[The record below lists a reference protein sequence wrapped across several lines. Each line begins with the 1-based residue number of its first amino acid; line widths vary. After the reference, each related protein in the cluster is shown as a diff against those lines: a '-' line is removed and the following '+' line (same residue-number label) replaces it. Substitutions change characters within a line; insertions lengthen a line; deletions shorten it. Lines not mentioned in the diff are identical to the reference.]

1 MTINN
6 YMKKNILKKLFIK
19 LSKVLG
25 YEIIDQS
32 DFSSP
37 TLEKQ
42 LNENLS
48 IINEKSIILP
58 LGEVKITKKVSSV
71 LIIFRTNT
79 DVEIWDQNKRRLFE
93 QPKIEYSLKAL
104 NSLIRSVNFSKKK
117 YPNIKFKTII
127 VDDKSKEENLNKL
140 KKLIDGSGLDI
151 GITPLNHDKYND
163 IIKQQK
169 NDQTFSNL
177 ASLLQSFELGK
188 EYGED
193 LVFFVEDDYLHF
205 EPMME
210 EMIASYER
218 IASQVNEDIFMCP
231 ADYPYLY
238 MNNEK
243 TNILIGNK
251 RHWRT
256 INQTLCTFMTTKSL
270 INKYWENFYNT
281 CLDRHEPFEKY
292 LNDIYKKEFC
302 ISPIKSLSLHL
313 TNVNSSYGLSP
324 FIDYKKLWDEN
335 DITNA

>member
-1 MTINN
+1 
-6 YMKKNILKKLFIK
+6 MKKNILKKLFIK
-19 LSKVLG
+19 LSKILG

-93 QPKIEYSLKAL
+93 QPKIEYALKAL
-104 NSLIRSVNFSKKK
+104 NSLIKSIDFSRKK
-117 YPNIKFKTII
+117 YPNIKFKVIV
-127 VDDKSKEENLNKL
+127 VDDNSKEGNLNKL
-140 KKLIDGSGLDI
+140 KKLIDRSSLDI
-151 GITPLNHDKYND
+151 NITPLNHDKYKD
-163 IIKQQK
+163 TIKQQK

-177 ASLLQSFELGK
+177 ASLLQSFELAK
-188 EYGED
+188 EYSED

-218 IASQVNEDIFMCP
+218 IASQLNRDIFMCP

-256 INQTLCTFMTTKSL
+256 VNQTLCTFMTTKSL
-270 INKYWENFYNT
+270 LNKYWENFYNT

>member
-1 MTINN
+1 
-6 YMKKNILKKLFIK
+6 MKKSIIKKLFIK

-37 TLEKQ
+37 TLQKE
-42 LNENLS
+42 LNEDLS
-48 IINEKSIILP
+48 IINEKSIVLP
-58 LGEVKITKKVSSV
+58 LGDVSISKKVSSV
-71 LIIFRTNT
+71 LMIFRTNT
-79 DVEIWDQNKRRLFE
+79 DIEIWDQNKKRLFE
-93 QPKIEYSLKAL
+93 LPKIEYSLRSL
-104 NSLIRSVNFSKKK
+104 NSLIKSVNFCKSK

-127 VDDKSKEENLNKL
+127 VDDKSKEENLNKI

-151 GITPLNHDKYND
+151 SISQLNHDKYKN

-177 ASLLQSFELGK
+177 ASLLQSFEIGK
-188 EYGED
+188 EQGED

-218 IASQVNEDIFMCP
+218 IASQVNKDIFMCP

-256 INQTLCTFMTTKSL
+256 INQTLCTFMTTKPL
-270 INKYWENFYNT
+270 LNKYWDNFYNT
-281 CLDRHEPFEKY
+281 CLDRNDPFEKH
-292 LNDIYKKEFC
+292 LNEIYIKEFC
-302 ISPIKSLSLHL
+302 ISPLKSLSLHL
-313 TNVNSSYGLSP
+313 TNINSSYGLSP
-324 FIDYKKLWDEN
+324 FINYKKLWDEN
-335 DITNA
+335 EQSN

>member
-1 MTINN
+1 
-6 YMKKNILKKLFIK
+6 MKKSIIKRLFIK
-19 LSKVLG
+19 FSKILG
-25 YEIIDQS
+25 YEVIDQN
-32 DFSSP
+32 DFNSP
-37 TLEKQ
+37 TLKKE
-42 LNENLS
+42 LNEDLS
-48 IINEKSIILP
+48 IINEKSIVLP
-58 LGEVKITKKVSSV
+58 LGEVQIVKKVNSV

-79 DVEIWDQNKRRLFE
+79 DVEIWDQNKKRLFE
-93 QPKIEYSLKAL
+93 KPKVEYSLRAL
-104 NSLIRSVNFSKKK
+104 KSLIRSVNYSKKK
-117 YPNIKFKTII
+117 YPNVRFKTII

-140 KKLIDGSGLDI
+140 MKLIEGSSLDI
-151 GITPLNHDKYND
+151 SITSLNNYKYKNT
-163 IIKQQK
+163 IKQQK

-193 LVFFVEDDYLHF
+193 LIFFVEDDYLHF

-218 IASQVNEDIFMCP
+218 IASQVNKDIFMCP

-256 INQTLCTFMTTKSL
+256 ISQTLCTFMTTKFL
-270 INKYWENFYNT
+270 LDKYWKNFYNT
-281 CLDRHEPFEKY
+281 CLDRNDPFEKY
-292 LNDIYKKEFC
+292 LNEIYTKEFC
-302 ISPIKSLSLHL
+302 ISPLKSLSLHL

-324 FIDYKKLWDEN
+324 FIDYKKLWEEN
-335 DITNA
+335 

>member
-1 MTINN
+1 
-6 YMKKNILKKLFIK
+6 MKKSIIKKLFIK

-37 TLEKQ
+37 TLQKE
-42 LNENLS
+42 LNKDLS
-48 IINEKSIILP
+48 IINKKSIILP
-58 LGEVKITKKVSSV
+58 LGEVKITKKINSV

-79 DVEIWDQNKRRLFE
+79 DVEIWDQNKKRLFE
-93 QPKIEYSLKAL
+93 KPKIEYSLRAL
-104 NSLIRSVNFSKKK
+104 KSLIGSINFSKTK

-127 VDDKSKEENLNKL
+127 VDDKSKEENLKKL
-140 KKLIDGSGLDI
+140 KKQIDESDLDI
-151 GITPLNHDKYND
+151 SITSLNHDKYKD

-218 IASQVNEDIFMCP
+218 IASQVNKDIFMCP

-270 INKYWENFYNT
+270 LDKYWDNFYNT
-281 CLDRHEPFEKY
+281 CIDRNDPFEKH
-292 LNDIYKKEFC
+292 LNEIYKKEFC
-302 ISPIKSLSLHL
+302 ISPLKSLSLHL

-324 FIDYKKLWDEN
+324 FINYKKLWDEN
-335 DITNA
+335 